1 MARAMTFSDTQRVTA
16 VSFLTY
22 FLLSSMLAPIGII
35 SAPMAEHFGQSITE
49 ATRQFSWL
57 TGGNLIGAI
66 LALFVFDWFRLK
78 NLIISIYTVIA
89 GVLASLIIVD
99 DLVLSSLVL
108 GVVGLG
114 SGIGLAGGA
123 LTISRVYQRDQRA
136 SMLIITDGCFSVAG
150 FTTGWLA
157 TYLVASQF
165 QWSAIYLCVG
175 ILAVVIVL
183 LTTLSEFPATALE
196 EADDS
201 GVEPS
206 PWPLS
211 VWLCVAC
218 LFLYTLGQYSM
229 LFWLPN
235 YAETIL
241 GAKPTQ
247 AGGLVGQFWLG
258 MFFAQIFVAWW
269 VYRIGLRNLVTI
281 GAIST
286 LIFSIPLWNLSSPE
300 LLSVAVLLWGF
311 GNFSLL
317 KGVLSLATQLVSAPS
332 ARLISLMLLG
342 ATMGTALSPF
352 VTSKIVEL
360 TDNHTILAFS
370 SCCYAALAL
379 LILVIRYRTAPG
391 SKRH

>member
-1 MARAMTFSDTQRVTA
+1 MMLSNTQRVTL

-66 LALFVFDWFRLK
+66 LALFVFDWFKLK
-78 NLIISIYTVIA
+78 NLIIGIYTAIA
-89 GVLASLIIVD
+89 TVLGALIIVD
-99 DLVLSSLVL
+99 DLMLSSLIL

-123 LTISRVYQRDQRA
+123 LTISRVYEYDQRA
-136 SMLIITDGCFSVAG
+136 SMLIITDGCFSIAG

-157 TYLVASQF
+157 TYLVASEF
-165 QWSAIYLCVG
+165 QWSATYLCIG
-175 ILAVVIVL
+175 ILAVLIVL
-183 LTTLSEFPATALE
+183 LTTLSQFPATKPE
-196 EADDS
+196 ESADLD
-201 GVEPS
+201 VTNN

-211 VWLCVAC
+211 VWLCVTC

-235 YAETIL
+235 YAETVL
-241 GAKPTQ
+241 GAERTQ

-281 GAIST
+281 ASMST
-286 LIFSIPLWNLSSPE
+286 FIFSIPLWNLTSPE
-300 LLSVAVLLWGF
+300 MLSMAALFWGF
-311 GNFSLL
+311 ANFSLL
-317 KGVLSLATQLVSAPS
+317 KGVLSLATQLVSIPS
-332 ARLISLMLLG
+332 ARLVSLMLLG
-342 ATMGTALSPF
+342 ATIGTAFSPF
-352 VTSKIVEL
+352 VTSKIVDL
-360 TDNHTILAFS
+360 TNNHTVLVFS

-379 LILVIRYRTAPG
+379 LILVIRYKTAADQ
-391 SKRH
+391 KRR